1 MPTFYGIEVTSRLML
16 GTAQYPSPAI
26 LAEAFRRSG
35 AGIATVSVRREAG
48 GDQAGALQTI
58 GPSVRSS
65 APRAC
70 RCPRRCLSINRTLS
84 LCAIWSPSRRRTHTP
99 LLPGL
104 GASDPRDAQSANP
117 PKALYLFVIHGWA
130 FVFVK
135 SVQAFVV
142 TSFTPSKAVA
152 EI

>member
-1 MPTFYGIEVTSRLML
+1 MPFNK
-16 GTAQYPSPAI
+16 Q
-26 LAEAFRRSG
+26 
-35 AGIATVSVRREAG
+35 
-48 GDQAGALQTI
+48 
-58 GPSVRSS
+58 
-65 APRAC
+65 
-70 RCPRRCLSINRTLS
+70 NTLS
-84 LCAIWSPSRRRTHTP
+84 LCNLVAQQE